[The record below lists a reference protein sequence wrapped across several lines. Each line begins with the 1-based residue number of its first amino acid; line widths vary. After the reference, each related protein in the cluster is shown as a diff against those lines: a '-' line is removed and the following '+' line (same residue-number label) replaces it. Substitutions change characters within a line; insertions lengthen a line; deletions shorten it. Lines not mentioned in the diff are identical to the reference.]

1 MDWPTYLPNY
11 FKLTKFVK
19 CSLVINVL
27 FVQACLL
34 LPPKLK
40 VLSEN
45 KCTALKKGKDLP
57 ARLVKLGLIL
67 NKNQYCIFSFL
78 FCLYFARQEKVYFSW
93 WIQPC
98 FKSYMIIF
106 CDLYIW
112 SMRFLVT
119 LTGWGC
125 DFQLKV

>member
-45 KCTALKKGKDLP
+45 KCIALKKEKDLP
-57 ARLVKLGLIL
+57 ASLVKLGLIL
-67 NKNQYCIFSFL
+67 KKNNYRIFSFS
-78 FCLYFARQEKVYFSW
+78 FCIYFAWQKKAYFSW
-93 WIQPC
+93 
-98 FKSYMIIF
+98 
-106 CDLYIW
+106 
-112 SMRFLVT
+112 
-119 LTGWGC
+119 
-125 DFQLKV
+125 

>member
-45 KCTALKKGKDLP
+45 KCIALKKEKDLP

-67 NKNQYCIFSFL
+67 NKNHYSIFSFL
-78 FCLYFARQEKVYFSW
+78 FYINFA
-93 WIQPC
+93 
-98 FKSYMIIF
+98 
-106 CDLYIW
+106 
-112 SMRFLVT
+112 
-119 LTGWGC
+119 
-125 DFQLKV
+125 